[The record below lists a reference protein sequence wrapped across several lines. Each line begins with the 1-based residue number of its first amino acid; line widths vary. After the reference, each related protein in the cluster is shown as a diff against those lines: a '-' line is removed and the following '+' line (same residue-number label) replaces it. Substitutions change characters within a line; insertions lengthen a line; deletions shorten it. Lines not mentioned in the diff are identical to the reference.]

1 MLNEASY
8 VIVDDGRSLGA
19 DWDKAAEQLRE
30 ASAEMLAK
38 IAARD
43 KTGIDSG
50 LKVIAKACTDCHAA
64 YR

>member
-1 MLNEASY
+1 M
-8 VIVDDGRSLGA
+8 DDGRSLGA